1 MMTSQLKKNPTAAFV
16 PMLYMENLA
25 AAMEFYKKAF
35 DATEMRHVSNPDGN
49 VHVAEMYIGD
59 ALFRMH
65 QETSNSRQLS
75 PFTVSGTTVVI
86 GLLVDDPDSAFKK
99 AIAAG
104 AEELNPMQDYDY
116 GYRQGTL
123 KDPFGHHWMI
133 EKNSFL

>member
-1 MMTSQLKKNPTAAFV
+1 MESQLKKNPTAAFV
-16 PMLYMENLA
+16 PMLYMENLK
-25 AAMEFYKKAF
+25 AAMEFYKNAF
-35 DATEMRHVSNPDGN
+35 DAIEMRHVSNSDDT

-86 GLLVDDPDSAFKK
+86 GLLVDDPDSTFKK

-104 AEELNPMQDYDY
+104 AEEVHPMQTYDY

-123 KDPFGHHWMI
+123 RDPFGHHWMI
-133 EKNSFL
+133 EKNSFV